1 MAGFRMERINKE
13 LQRELSKL
21 IEFTVKVDDAK
32 KAVITGVDCSRD
44 LKVAKV
50 YFTTIVPEDR
60 KAVSESLKKV
70 STFLRTSI
78 AKTIRMRTVPRLL
91 FVYDASGDYGRSIDV
106 LLDKAI
112 GQVLDEAEHED
123 GEEL

>member
-21 IEFTVKVDDAK
+21 IEFTIKVDDAK

-50 YFTTIVPEDR
+50 YFTTIIPEDR
-60 KAVSESLKKV
+60 RAVSESLKKV

-78 AKTIRMRTVPRLL
+78 AKTIRMRTVPSLS
-91 FVYDASGDYGRSIDV
+91 FVYDASGDYGRSIDL

-112 GQVLDEAEHED
+112 GQVVDEAEHED

>member
-13 LQRELSKL
+13 LQREISKL
-21 IEFTVKVDDAK
+21 LEFTVKVEHAK

-44 LKVAKV
+44 LKIAKV
-50 YFTTIVPEDR
+50 YFTTLIPEDR
-60 KAVSESLKKV
+60 REVSEALRKV
-70 STFLRTSI
+70 KTFLRTSI
-78 AKTIRMRTVPRLL
+78 AQTLRMRTVPKLS

-112 GQVLDEAEHED
+112 GLTRDEAENRDE
-123 GEEL
+123 EEL

>member
-13 LQRELSKL
+13 LQREISKL
-21 IEFTVKVDDAK
+21 IEFTIKVDDAK

-50 YFTTIVPEDR
+50 YFTTIIPEDR
-60 KAVSESLKKV
+60 RAVSESLKKV
-70 STFLRTSI
+70 GTFLRTSI
-78 AKTIRMRTVPRLL
+78 AKTIRMRTVPRLS
-91 FVYDASGDYGRSIDV
+91 FIYDASGDYGRSIDI

-123 GEEL
+123 GEKL

>member
-21 IEFTVKVDDAK
+21 IEFTIKVEDAK

-50 YFTTIVPEDR
+50 YFTTIIPEDR
-60 KAVSESLKKV
+60 RAVSESLKKV

-78 AKTIRMRTVPRLL
+78 AKTIRMRTVPSLS
-91 FVYDASGDYGRSIDV
+91 FVYDASGDYGRSIDL

-112 GQVLDEAEHED
+112 GQVVDEAEDED

>member
-21 IEFTVKVDDAK
+21 IEFTIKVDDAK

-50 YFTTIVPEDR
+50 YFTTIIPEDR
-60 KAVSESLKKV
+60 RAVSESLKKV

-78 AKTIRMRTVPRLL
+78 AKTIRMRTVPSLS
-91 FVYDASGDYGRSIDV
+91 FVYDASGDYGRSIDL

-112 GQVLDEAEHED
+112 GQVVDEAEDED

>member
-21 IEFTVKVDDAK
+21 IEFTIKVDDAK

-50 YFTTIVPEDR
+50 YFTTIIPEDR
-60 KAVSESLKKV
+60 RAVSESLKKV
-70 STFLRTSI
+70 SSFLRTSI
-78 AKTIRMRTVPRLL
+78 AKTIRMRTVPSLS
-91 FVYDASGDYGRSIDV
+91 FIYDASGDYGRSIDL

-112 GQVLDEAEHED
+112 GQVVDEAEDED

>member
-21 IEFTVKVDDAK
+21 LEFTIKEEDAK

-44 LKVAKV
+44 LKIAKV
-50 YFTTIVPEDR
+50 YFTTILPDDR
-60 KAVSESLKKV
+60 RPVSEALKKV

-78 AKTIRMRTVPRLL
+78 ANTLRIRTVPKLS
-91 FVYDASGDYGRSIDV
+91 FVYDTSSDYGRSIDI

-112 GQVLDEAEHED
+112 GLGMDEAENED